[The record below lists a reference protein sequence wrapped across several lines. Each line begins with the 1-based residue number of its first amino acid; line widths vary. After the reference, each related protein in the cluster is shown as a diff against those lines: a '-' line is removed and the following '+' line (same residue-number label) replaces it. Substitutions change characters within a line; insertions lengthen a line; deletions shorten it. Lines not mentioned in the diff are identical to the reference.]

1 MIRPATLEDA
11 PAVARVVVAAGMFT
25 AEESAFVPELFA
37 DFLSSPKDDRY
48 GLVVLDDGGVL
59 GVAYWHPVEMAD
71 GVVDLTMIGVDPA
84 AQGRGL
90 GRTLMRH
97 AEAQVRGA
105 GQRLVLVQTSGTD
118 QYAGTRQF
126 YAALGYD
133 EEARVRDYWTA
144 GEDLV
149 VFRLAL

>member
-25 AEESAFVPELFA
+25 TEESAFVSELFA

-59 GVAYWHPVEMAD
+59 GVAHWRPVEMAD
-71 GVVDLTMIGVDPA
+71 GVVDLTMIGVDPT

-105 GQRLVLVQTSGTD
+105 GQRLVLVQTSGSD
-118 QYAGTRQF
+118 QYAGTRRF

>member
-1 MIRPATLEDA
+1 MIRPATVEDA
-11 PAVARVVVAAGMFT
+11 PAVARLIVAAGMFT
-25 AEESAFVPELFA
+25 TEESAFVPDLFA
-37 DFLSSPKDDRY
+37 DFLSSPKDDRH

-59 GVAYWHPVEMAD
+59 GVAYWRPIEMTD

-90 GRTLMRH
+90 GRMLMRH
-97 AEAQVRGA
+97 AETQVRGA
-105 GQRLVLVQTSGTD
+105 GQRLMLVQTSGTD
-118 QYAGTRQF
+118 QYAGTRKF

-133 EEARVRDYWTA
+133 EEARIRDYWTT
-144 GEDLV
+144 GDDVV

>member
-11 PAVARVVVAAGMFT
+11 PAVARVVVAAGMFSD
-25 AEESAFVPELFA
+25 EESAFVTELFA
-37 DFLSSPKDDRY
+37 DFLSSPTDARH

-59 GVAYWHPVEMAD
+59 GVAYWHPIEMTD
-71 GVVDLTMIGVDPA
+71 GVVDLAMIGVHPA

-105 GQRLVLVQTSGTD
+105 GQRLMLVQTSGSD
-118 QYAGTRQF
+118 QYAGTRRF

-144 GEDLV
+144 GDDMVL
-149 VFRLAL
+149 FRLAL

>member
-1 MIRPATLEDA
+1 VIRPATLEDA
-11 PAVARVVVAAGMFT
+11 PAVTRVIVAAGMFSE
-25 AEESAFVPELFA
+25 EESAFVPRLFA
-37 DFLSSPKDDRY
+37 DVLSSPEDARH

-59 GVAYWHPVEMAD
+59 GVAYWRPVEMAD
-71 GVVDLTMIGVDPA
+71 GVVDLAMIGVHPA

-97 AEAQVRGA
+97 AEAQARGA
-105 GQRLVLVQTSGTD
+105 GQRLVLVQTSGSD
-118 QYAGTRQF
+118 QYAGTRRF

-144 GEDLV
+144 GDDMVL
-149 VFRLAL
+149 FRLAL

>member
-1 MIRPATLEDA
+1 MIRPATSEDA
-11 PAVARVVVAAGMFT
+11 PAIARVLVAAGMFSD
-25 AEESAFVPELFA
+25 EESAFVPELFA
-37 DFLSSPKDDRY
+37 GSPSSPEDARH

-59 GVAYWHPVEMAD
+59 GVAHWRPVEMAD
-71 GVVDLTMIGVDPA
+71 GVVDLTMIGVHPA

-90 GRTLMRH
+90 GRALMRH

-105 GQRLVLVQTSGTD
+105 GQRLVVVQTSGSD
-118 QYAGTRQF
+118 QYAGTRRF

-144 GEDLV
+144 GDDMVL
-149 VFRLAL
+149 FRLAL